1 MLLFMYEL
9 PEKLALDGYQVLIPG
24 VISAEFPTCHCYAS
38 FILQDL
44 RSSVMPSACLRM
56 FVLAKPN
63 SSKVDYCV
71 SVTM

>member
-1 MLLFMYEL
+1 MCEL
-9 PEKLALDGYQVLIPG
+9 PEKSTLDGLQVLIPG
-24 VISAEFPTCHCYAS
+24 VISDEFPTCHCYAS
-38 FILQDL
+38 FVLQDL
-44 RSSVMPSACLRM
+44 RSSEMPSPCLRM